1 MAKRI
6 PKLHLTQLN
15 GFWRQV
21 DRSGGANACWLWT
34 GFTRENGYGVIGIKY
49 KEYRVH
55 RVSYFIEHGRID
67 NDRLVLHRCDVR
79 ACVNPAHL
87 FLGTPKDNSQ
97 DAVKKGRNAKLFGER
112 NGKAK
117 LTRQTVRTIKRMLK
131 DKANGRCNLR
141 QHEIARRFGVSEA
154 TVSYLKNGGRW
165 DFITVR

>member
-6 PKLHLTQLN
+6 PKLHFIQIN
-15 GFWRQV
+15 RFWAHV
-21 DRSGGANACWLWT
+21 ERSGGPEACWLWT
-34 GFTRENGYGVIGIKY
+34 GHIGENGYGNACVKGKVF
-49 KEYRVH
+49 KAH

-117 LTRQTVRTIKRMLK
+117 LTRQMVRAIKRLLR
-131 DKANGRCNLR
+131 DKAKGRCTLR
-141 QHEIARRFGVSEA
+141 QYEIARQFGVSEA

-165 DFITVR
+165 DFITIR